1 MHLNLHGVCIQ
12 TFADCYGWRL
22 SFSASCTHVSVVY
35 KLAAGFIQDPPPPK
49 NPSGHIHVHVLPW
62 VCCVCLFGL
71 ASFFDLS
78 YSLMSCILTNVCV
91 CYSYR
96 LVLRCTRWLS
106 SCWSSPSQTTT
117 PYSTCPLSW
126 QLPLSTSHARSV
138 GMGNG

>member
-1 MHLNLHGVCIQ
+1 MEFAYTCLLIVMARGFLFLRPVHMSWLCINWQ
-12 TFADCYGWRL
+12 QGLFKTPQ
-22 SFSASCTHVSVVY
+22 
-35 KLAAGFIQDPPPPK
+35 K
-49 NPSGHIHVHVLPW
+49 IHVHVLPW
-62 VCCVCLFGL
+62 VCCVSLFGL
-71 ASFFDLS
+71 ACFFFDLS

-138 GMGNG
+138 GVGNG